1 MGKIPIW
8 KHISTVVERKK
19 DHQKK
24 KKEGDVFFVIDFKT
38 P

>member
-19 DHQKK
+19 ED
-24 KKEGDVFFVIDFKT
+24 DVFFAIDFKM